1 MTEAQRISMLERPAG
16 KISMILDTDTYN
28 EVDDQFAVAYA
39 VRAAQAG
46 ELVLEAL
53 RKYAVSQEAL
63 ILEIDCGERQ
73 DSIPDFNSLIY
84 AVVTRE

>member
-1 MTEAQRISMLERPAG
+1 MLIRQEDCYGAG
-16 KISMILDTDTYN
+16 VFQSVQSVNPGPI
-28 EVDDQFAVAYA
+28 
-39 VRAAQAG
+39 
-46 ELVLEAL
+46 VLEAL